1 MTAILGYPSTFVKYI
16 NANLILRSI
25 MPLQAGHRDRA
36 PDRGDATEILDP
48 RTSIITCMLYISV
61 L

>member
-48 RTSIITCMLYISV
+48 RTSIITCML
-61 L
+61 